1 MVKKQSFRF
10 GIPMAQWKL
19 KNNCKIRIVSTN
31 KPFDLCPMPHTPD
44 LLAPISL
51 ENVSEL
57 DSSTNDKTE
66 ENFEETNLRVVVYQ
80 NFYHS
85 LNQTIRLETYLRGK
99 KI

>member
-1 MVKKQSFRF
+1 
-10 GIPMAQWKL
+10 
-19 KNNCKIRIVSTN
+19 
-31 KPFDLCPMPHTPD
+31 MPHTPD

-51 ENVSEL
+51 KNVSEL